1 LLFLYASE
9 KDDRLES
16 IRKEIA
22 GIKIQEEDMDLKIKE
37 YEYM

>member
-22 GIKIQEEDMDLKIKE
+22 DINIKEEDMDLKIR
-37 YEYM
+37 